1 MGAPPAAR
9 PSPSL
14 QGAVPSESPAA
25 PATRDVAHF
34 SGCHFKLGAEWLVI
48 IQEPGQKINQALQLE
63 SCRWLRL
70 RVGLGLPRGERC
82 LQGLRLCR
90 AQLGVPSTPFFPA
103 EQPWVGV
110 QPPQLLC
117 CSCRGQVARDGD
129 RAGAGA
135 RARGGDY
142 GQAETMAIR
151 ESGLHLAPLRVW
163 LSNSCFN
170 QWNCKILQLP

>member
-1 MGAPPAAR
+1 MAGGYPGAGPENKPGSAIR
-9 PSPSL
+9 ELP
-14 QGAVPSESPAA
+14 
-25 PATRDVAHF
+25 VAE
-34 SGCHFKLGAEWLVI
+34 A
-48 IQEPGQKINQALQLE
+48 
-63 SCRWLRL
+63 
-70 RVGLGLPRGERC
+70 PRGAGAASGRA
-82 LQGLRLCR
+82 LPAGSQAVRAGR

-103 EQPWVGV
+103 GQPWVGV

-117 CSCRGQVARDGD
+117 CSCHGQVARDGD